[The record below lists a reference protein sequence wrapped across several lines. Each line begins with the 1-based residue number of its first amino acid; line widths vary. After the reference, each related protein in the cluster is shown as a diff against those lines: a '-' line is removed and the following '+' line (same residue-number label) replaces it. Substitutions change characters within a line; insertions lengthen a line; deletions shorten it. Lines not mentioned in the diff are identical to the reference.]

1 MKFNRISVG
10 YIPYI
15 DYLNTARSLYT
26 IQTIV
31 WRDGIQ
37 FVQDKRLTDWLKT
50 FELAA
55 RVSARIENCGVTL
68 RQYNANFF
76 ARSIKAHQ
84 ISPGR
89 SPGYD
94 DVIAQT
100 EHNGSL

>member
-1 MKFNRISVG
+1 MKSNRISVG
-10 YIPYI
+10 YKPNT
-15 DYLNTARSLYT
+15 DYLNTAQSLYT

-50 FELAA
+50 FEPAA

-68 RQYNANFF
+68 RQYHAKLF
-76 ARSIKAHQ
+76 ARSIKVYQ

-100 EHNGSL
+100 ERNGSL